1 MAGVV
6 ACEWPSAWHI
16 HTKSILDQVGVCR
29 VQKAFK
35 ITRLAIFSAVE
46 AILQT

>member
-29 VQKAFK
+29 VQEAFK
-35 ITRLAIFSAVE
+35 ITRLANFSAVE